1 MTPQEEAEV
10 LRRAAD
16 AVLTEGW
23 GGRAWR
29 LCTAAW
35 LDARAARIAPKAKT
49 TKRTPNEG
57 AA

>member
-1 MTPQEEAEV
+1 MTPQEEADV

-16 AVLTEGW
+16 DVLTEGW

-35 LDARAARIAPKAKT
+35 LDTRADRIAPKRET
-49 TKRTPNEG
+49 TKARG
-57 AA
+57 SA